1 MPVNYQANR
10 VLFMTI
16 LITGVAGFI
25 GSNLARKF
33 LLQGK
38 SVLGLDNL
46 CRGSV
51 VNIADLQT
59 HPGFTFG
66 QVELNDL
73 STYQQWVSSYVKKTA
88 TDITEVWHLAANSDI
103 PAGID
108 DANIDLRDTFMT
120 TFNTL
125 EVMKQH
131 QIPVMAFASSSAVYG
146 DLGNVLLTE
155 DIGPLFPI
163 SNYGAMKLASEALI
177 SASVESFLDKAYIY
191 RFPNVIGTPATHGVI
206 LDFIHKL
213 QKTPKHLEVLGN
225 GSQRKGYLHIEDLID
240 AMLTI
245 QKLAQEPVNYFNI
258 GAGDEG
264 IYIRDIAQIVVEAIS
279 PKAVISYGDSEKGW
293 VGDVP
298 RFQYSIDKL
307 KALGWKPKLNSA
319 QAVRLAVEQILAEQS
334 R

>member
-1 MPVNYQANR
+1 MA
-10 VLFMTI
+10 I

-33 LLQGK
+33 LAEQKAVIGI
-38 SVLGLDNL
+38 DNL
-46 CRGSV
+46 SRGSFA
-51 VNIADLQT
+51 NIASLQANSL
-59 HPGFTFG
+59 FTFV
-66 QVELNDL
+66 QIDL
-73 STYQQWVSSYVKKTA
+73 CDLAAYEKCISDYLKNQA
-88 TDITEVWHLAANSDI
+88 ITEVWHLAANSDI
-103 PAGID
+103 PAGIG
-108 DANIDLRDTFMT
+108 DAGIDLRDTFMT

-125 EVMKQH
+125 GVMKKYH
-131 QIPVMAFASSSAVYG
+131 IPVMAFASSSAVYG
-146 DLGNVLLTE
+146 DLGNTLLTE

-177 SASVESFLDKAYIY
+177 SASVESFLEKAYIY

-213 QKTPKHLEVLGN
+213 QKTPTNLEVLGN
-225 GSQRKGYLHIEDLID
+225 GSQRKGYLHIQDLID

-245 QKLAQEPVNYFNI
+245 QKLALDPVNYFNI

-264 IYIRDIAQIVVEAIS
+264 IYVRDIAQIVVDTVS
-279 PKAVISYGDSEKGW
+279 PGASIAYGEGDKGW

-298 RFQYSIDKL
+298 HFQYSIDKL
-307 KALGWKPKLNSA
+307 KALGWAPKLNSA
-319 QAVRLAVEQILAEQS
+319 QAVRLAVKQILAEQS

>member
-1 MPVNYQANR
+1 
-10 VLFMTI
+10 MTI

-25 GSNLARKF
+25 GPNLARQF
-33 LLQGK
+33 LDQGK
-38 SVLGLDNL
+38 TVIGLDNL
-46 CRGSV
+46 SRGSLS
-51 VNIADLQT
+51 NIADLQSN
-59 HPGFTFG
+59 PAFTFFEI
-66 QVELNDL
+66 ELSNL
-73 STYQQWVSSYVKKTA
+73 SSYEQCVSSFLQKFPKG
-88 TDITEVWHLAANSDI
+88 ILEVWHMAANSDI

-108 DANIDLRDTFMT
+108 DAAIDLRDTFMT

-125 EVMKQH
+125 EVMKKYR
-131 QIPVMAFASSSAVYG
+131 IPVMAFASTSAVYG
-146 DLGNVLLTE
+146 DLGDTLLTE

-177 SASVESFLDKAYIY
+177 SASVESFLEKAYIY

-213 QKTPKHLEVLGN
+213 QKTPKNLEVLGN
-225 GSQRKGYLHIEDLID
+225 GSQRKGYLHVQDLID
-240 AMLTI
+240 AMLAI

-264 IYIRDIAQIVVEAIS
+264 IHVRDIAQIVVDTVSPGAAI
-279 PKAVISYGDSEKGW
+279 AFGEGDKGW

-298 RFQYSIDKL
+298 RFQYSIEKL
-307 KALGWKPKLNSA
+307 KKLGWSPKHDSA
-319 QAVRLAVEQILAEQS
+319 QAVRLAVKQILAEQS

>member
-1 MPVNYQANR
+1 
-10 VLFMTI
+10 MTI

-25 GSNLARKF
+25 GANLARQF
-33 LLQGK
+33 LAQGK
-38 SVLGLDNL
+38 RVFGLDNF
-46 CRGSV
+46 CRGSLA
-51 VNIADLQT
+51 NIADLQSNSA
-59 HPGFTFG
+59 FTFCEI
-66 QVELNDL
+66 ELSDL
-73 STYQQWVSSYVKKTA
+73 VAYEQCVSSYLQKTPKG
-88 TDITEVWHLAANSDI
+88 ISEVWHMAANSDI

-108 DANIDLRDTFMT
+108 TAAIDLRDTFMT

-125 EVMKQH
+125 EVMKKH
-131 QIPVMAFASSSAVYG
+131 RIPVMAFASTSAVYG
-146 DLGNVLLTE
+146 DLGDTLLTE

-163 SNYGAMKLASEALI
+163 SNYGAMKLASEGLI
-177 SASVESFLDKAYIY
+177 SAAVESFLDKAYIY

-213 QKTPKHLEVLGN
+213 QKTPNHLDVLGN
-225 GSQRKGYLHIEDLID
+225 GSQRKGYLHVEELID

-245 QKLAQEPVNYFNI
+245 QKLAHEPVNYFNI

-264 IYIRDIAQIVVEAIS
+264 IYVRDIAQIVVDTVS
-279 PKAVISYGDSEKGW
+279 PGASIAYGEGDKGW

-307 KALGWKPKLNSA
+307 KALGWAPKLNSA

>member
-1 MPVNYQANR
+1 
-10 VLFMTI
+10 MTI

-25 GSNLARKF
+25 GSNLARQF
-33 LLQGK
+33 LGQGK
-38 SVLGLDNL
+38 TVIGLDNL
-46 CRGSV
+46 CRGSLA
-51 VNIADLQT
+51 NIVDLQSN
-59 HPGFTFG
+59 PAFTFVG
-66 QVELNDL
+66 VELSNL
-73 STYQQWVSSYVKKTA
+73 AAYEQCVSSYLLKHSSES
-88 TDITEVWHLAANSDI
+88 ISEVWHLAANSDI

-108 DANIDLRDTFMT
+108 DAAIDLRDTFMT

-125 EVMKQH
+125 EVMKKH
-131 QIPVMAFASSSAVYG
+131 QIPVMAFASTSAVYG
-146 DLGNVLLTE
+146 DLGDVLLTE

-213 QKTPKHLEVLGN
+213 QKTPKNLEVLGN
-225 GSQRKGYLHIEDLID
+225 GSQRKGYLHVEDLID

-258 GAGDEG
+258 GAGDAG
-264 IYIRDIAQIVVEAIS
+264 IYVRDIAQMVVETVS
-279 PKAVISYGDSEKGW
+279 PGASITFGQGDKGW

-298 RFQYSIDKL
+298 RFQYSIEKL
-307 KALGWKPKLNSA
+307 KELGWVPKLNSSE
-319 QAVRLAVEQILAEQS
+319 AVLLAVKQILAEQS

>member
-1 MPVNYQANR
+1 
-10 VLFMTI
+10 MTI

-25 GSNLARKF
+25 GSNLARQF
-33 LLQGK
+33 LGQGK
-38 SVLGLDNL
+38 TVIGLDNL

-51 VNIADLQT
+51 SNIADLQSN
-59 HPGFTFG
+59 PAFTFCEI
-66 QVELNDL
+66 ELSDL
-73 STYQQWVSSYVKKTA
+73 VTYEQCVSGYLQKFPEGIS
-88 TDITEVWHLAANSDI
+88 EVWHMAANSDI
-103 PAGID
+103 PAGIG
-108 DANIDLRDTFMT
+108 DAAIDLRDTFMT

-125 EVMKQH
+125 EVMKKH
-131 QIPVMAFASSSAVYG
+131 RIPVMAFASTSAVYG
-146 DLGNVLLTE
+146 DLGDTLLTE

-177 SASVESFLDKAYIY
+177 SASVESFLEKAYIY

-213 QKTPKHLEVLGN
+213 QKTPNNLEVLGN
-225 GSQRKGYLHIEDLID
+225 GSQRKGYLHIQDLID
-240 AMLTI
+240 AMLAI

-264 IYIRDIAQIVVEAIS
+264 IYVRDIAQIVVDTVSPGAAI
-279 PKAVISYGDSEKGW
+279 AFGVGDKGW

-298 RFQYSIDKL
+298 RFQYSLEKL
-307 KALGWKPKLNSA
+307 KKLGWSPKHDSA
-319 QAVRLAVEQILAEQS
+319 QAVRLAVKQILAEQS